1 MAPLTPFP
9 PQNTI
14 RVLAA
19 DSTSMNTQMLV
30 EALAR
35 EGQFAMAGS
44 PVKPAEILSQTR
56 RDHPHI
62 PLISARQ
69 GDNGTAGF
77 ELCPHILSPSPPTRL
92 LIFFDSS
99 PTTHAHL

>member
-62 PLISARQ
+62 ALISARQ
-69 GDNGTAGF
+69 GDNGTTGF
-77 ELCPHILSPSPPTRL
+77 ALCRGICSRSPATRGIML
-92 LIFFDSS
+92 FDSS
-99 PTTHAHL
+99 ERTPCTV